1 MAAKKSKK
9 NLTANPPNARL
20 VLVEK
25 VDKVKPRKKIIEA
38 PIVAKSLHTGNNRR
52 RLFIRIFDFGWRDQK
67 EGLMENLALLLNAGM
82 DLLGA
87 LEAIRPDRGFWRL
100 NYLVRIL
107 QEDIESGFSFW
118 QALERTK
125 IFRAQDVSLI
135 KIGEQTG
142 KLDETLKM
150 LVLQQQKERDFSSK
164 VKSAMAYPAFVLSVT
179 FAVGLGIAWFILPRL
194 ATVFAS
200 LSIEL
205 PLITQILIDF
215 GKFLGVYGNT
225 VVPAAII
232 VFIVLFYLLFFFPG
246 TKIIGQFLALRTP
259 GIGKLIKQ
267 SEVARFGYVLGTL
280 LSSGMPVL
288 EALKSLSQSTELR
301 SYRKFYRYLEN
312 KLEEGASLKD
322 CFLSYRPVGG
332 LFPKS
337 LQQLLIAG
345 EQSGSLSNALIKIGE
360 MYEDKIETTTK
371 NLAIILEPL
380 LLFIVWLGVLGVA
393 VAVILPIYSLVGSL
407 NN

>member
-1 MAAKKSKK
+1 
-9 NLTANPPNARL
+9 
-20 VLVEK
+20 
-25 VDKVKPRKKIIEA
+25 
-38 PIVAKSLHTGNNRR
+38 
-52 RLFIRIFDFGWRDQK
+52 
-67 EGLMENLALLLNAGM
+67 
-82 DLLGA
+82 
-87 LEAIRPDRGFWRL
+87 
-100 NYLVRIL
+100 
-107 QEDIESGFSFW
+107 
-118 QALERTK
+118 
-125 IFRAQDVSLI
+125 
-135 KIGEQTG
+135 
-142 KLDETLKM
+142 M

-205 PLITQILIDF
+205 PLITQILINF
-215 GKFLGVYGNT
+215 GKFLGTYGNT
-225 VVPAAII
+225 VVPAII
-232 VFIVLFYLLFFFPG
+232 VAFVVLFYLLFFFPG
-246 TKIIGQFLALRTP
+246 TKIIGQFLSLHTP
-259 GIGKLIKQ
+259 AVGKLIKQ

-301 SYRKFYRYLEN
+301 SYRKFYRYLEKN
-312 KLEEGASLKD
+312 LEEGASLKD
-322 CFLSYRPVGG
+322 CFLSYRTVSG

-360 MYEDKIETTTK
+360 MYEDKIEITTK

-380 LLFIVWLGVLGVA
+380 LLFIVWLGVLAVA